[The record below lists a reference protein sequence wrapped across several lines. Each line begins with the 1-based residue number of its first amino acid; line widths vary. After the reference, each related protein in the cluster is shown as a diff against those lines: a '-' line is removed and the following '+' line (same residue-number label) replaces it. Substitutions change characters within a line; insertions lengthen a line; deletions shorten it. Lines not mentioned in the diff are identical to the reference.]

1 MKQKRTVEDYLKTIL
16 QLSSRGEAH
25 NSDIAAALGVSR
37 PTVTVSLRQMAQEG
51 YLTIQQDHTVR
62 LTERGEKLAREVLDR
77 NQTFRTFLR
86 TLGVDEET
94 AVKDACEM
102 EHAISRVS
110 FEALKRFLQQQ
121 GQCAGDGAGGEAL

>member
-16 QLSSRGEAH
+16 QLSARGEAR

-62 LTERGEKLAREVLDR
+62 LTEDGEKLAREVLDR

-102 EHAISRVS
+102 EHAISPAS
-110 FEALKRFLQQQ
+110 FQALKQYLAK
-121 GQCAGDGAGGEAL
+121 G